1 MDKWI
6 LRRNVNPKYKVDE
19 LNEPPPRLP
28 GIRSLLPL
36 PGGDLLTGGTD
47 LRIRRWNHYSPDRTY
62 CVCGPNVKGIGNEDF
77 YETRSS
83 FGVQVV
89 QETRRRPLSTK
100 LTTKAILAAAAT
112 DSAGCHRDSIL
123 SLASVKL
130 NQRLLLSGSRDGAIK
145 VWK

>member
-1 MDKWI
+1 MQV
-6 LRRNVNPKYKVDE
+6 NVVM
-19 LNEPPPRLP
+19 LNYFLF
-28 GIRSLLPL
+28 S
-36 PGGDLLTGGTD
+36 
-47 LRIRRWNHYSPDRTY
+47 
-62 CVCGPNVKGIGNEDF
+62 VK
-77 YETRSS
+77 
-83 FGVQVV
+83 

-123 SLASVKL
+123 SLASVQL